1 MNKKAKSIIAS
12 IVAVSSL
19 LAVSS
24 ILINQKSAPAPATLN
39 KTSPDPDPD
48 QIGLVSSSEP
58 ASF

>member
-39 KTSPDPDPD
+39 KTSPDPD

>member
-39 KTSPDPDPD
+39 KTSLDPD